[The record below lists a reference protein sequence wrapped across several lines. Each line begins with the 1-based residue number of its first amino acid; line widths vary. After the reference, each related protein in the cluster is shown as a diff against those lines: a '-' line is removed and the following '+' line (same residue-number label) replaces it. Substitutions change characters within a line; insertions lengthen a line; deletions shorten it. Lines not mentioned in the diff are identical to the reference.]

1 MLDVGSRQCIMMY
14 VLCIV
19 RRFSCF
25 CLGFVVPC
33 GWNSSRASTS
43 KLTSKFKPK
52 PKPKSNLRPP
62 NSLAKA

>member
-14 VLCIV
+14 VLCTV

-33 GWNSSRASTS
+33 GGSSSRASKFTS
-43 KLTSKFKPK
+43 KLKFKPK
-52 PKPKSNLRPP
+52 PKPKSNLSPP
-62 NSLAKA
+62 NSLAEA